1 MSEIAVLLAAGL
13 GERMRPLTEKTA
25 KPLIKVNGKPMI
37 ETVIDGLEYRKVS
50 TIYVVTGYKKEQFFY
65 LTQKYENLILVENR
79 EYREKI
85 NISSV
90 YAVCDFL
97 GKADCFICEADL
109 YIPDKEVFG
118 CELRKSCYYG
128 KMVAGYSED
137 WVLEQD
143 ESGRIVRIGK
153 GGADVYNMA
162 GVSYFRKKDAALL
175 AEAIREA
182 YRKPGQEQFF
192 WDEVVNQKLDILDLG
207 VHAVKAEQIVEM
219 DTAAELAQVDPQ
231 YRNLEQGR

>member
-1 MSEIAVLLAAGL
+1 MKAEGL
-13 GERMRPLTEKTA
+13 
-25 KPLIKVNGKPMI
+25 
-37 ETVIDGLEYRKVS
+37 
-50 TIYVVTGYKKEQFFY
+50 
-65 LTQKYENLILVENR
+65 
-79 EYREKI
+79 
-85 NISSV
+85 
-90 YAVCDFL
+90 
-97 GKADCFICEADL
+97 
-109 YIPDKEVFG
+109 
-118 CELRKSCYYG
+118 
-128 KMVAGYSED
+128 
-137 WVLEQD
+137 
-143 ESGRIVRIGK
+143 